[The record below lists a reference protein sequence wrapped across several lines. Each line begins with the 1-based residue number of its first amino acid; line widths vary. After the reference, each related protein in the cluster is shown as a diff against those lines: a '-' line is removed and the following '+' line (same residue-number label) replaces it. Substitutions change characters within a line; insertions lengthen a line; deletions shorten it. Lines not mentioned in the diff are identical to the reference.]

1 MNIRTDLTCPKCGS
15 NSLIEDE
22 EKDAP
27 REGGVRY
34 FLKCL
39 ACSRSFR
46 YNPHTLPLP
55 KLPDDGER
63 YVGKSLS
70 TISAEQRYRRSEL
83 YRTTRIKHDRTY
95 RQSPHGSAQIKKRKQ
110 ERRGEERIRLGVL
123 RRLIERG
130 LM

>member
-1 MNIRTDLTCPKCGS
+1 MNIRTDLTCPTCGS

-27 REGGVRY
+27 RESHRY

-39 ACSRSFR
+39 ACARSFR
-46 YNPHTLPLP
+46 YNPQSLPSP

-63 YVGKSLS
+63 YAGKSLA

-83 YRTTRIKHDRTY
+83 YRTTRRKHDRAY
-95 RQSPHGSAQIKKRKQ
+95 RQSSHGSAQIKKRKT
-110 ERRGEERIRLGVL
+110 ERREEVRIRQGILD
-123 RRLIERG
+123 RLEERG